1 MKGKD
6 ILWLTLFSLFLLMIL
21 FGCTSSCSGSSHH
34 SSDVD
39 YSERAQELGAS
50 TEEYRNAYNY
60 WKYGN
65 P

>member
-6 ILWLTLFSLFLLMIL
+6 IVYLSPFVLFLLMIL
-21 FGCTSSCSGSSHH
+21 FGCTTSCSESSHR
-34 SSDVD
+34 SSDAD
-39 YSERAQELGAS
+39 YSERAQDLGIS
-50 TEEYRNAYNY
+50 TEEYRDAYNY